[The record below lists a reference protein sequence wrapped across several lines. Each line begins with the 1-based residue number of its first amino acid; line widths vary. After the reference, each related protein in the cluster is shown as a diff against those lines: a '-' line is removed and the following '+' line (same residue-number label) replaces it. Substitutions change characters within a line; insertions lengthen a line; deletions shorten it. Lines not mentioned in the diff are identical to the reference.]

1 MGKLPSV
8 MEKKPANGREESFTD
23 PDTKTSE
30 LTEAGMWDHTS
41 QVLLMHRLAT
51 LVLLLSASLWA
62 QPKIGI
68 IEIFGAKKVPKQ
80 KIIKALGAL
89 EGDPLPS
96 SKVETEGR
104 IELVP
109 GIVRANVEA
118 VCCESGRAI
127 LYVGVEEK
135 GAEVHFEY
143 NTPPSQE
150 LRLPEEVESEWLEF
164 IGSLNVAVQ
173 SGKADED
180 LTQGHSLMAD
190 AEVRKSQLKFIEMAN
205 RHFEVLENVLHD
217 AEDEQQRGIAAFV
230 IQYGADKKRV
240 ARDLQYAMRDA
251 DSTVRNNAMRG
262 LAALAVLAQLNPESE
277 LKIPATWFVEMLNS
291 TLFTDRN
298 KASLALMNLTEKRD
312 PSTISHIL
320 DRALTPLIEMAQW
333 KSLGH
338 ALPGFILLGRL
349 VGWSEEEIHEK
360 WKQGAREE
368 LLGLVGDLS
377 KKK

>member
-1 MGKLPSV
+1 
-8 MEKKPANGREESFTD
+8 
-23 PDTKTSE
+23 
-30 LTEAGMWDHTS
+30 MWDDTS
-41 QVLLMHRLAT
+41 QVLPMLRPTCLF
-51 LVLLLSASLWA
+51 LLIAMALSA
-62 QPKIGI
+62 QPKIGT
-68 IEIFGAKKVPKQ
+68 IELFGAKKVAKD
-80 KIIKALGAL
+80 KILKALGAI

-109 GIVRANVEA
+109 GIVRGSVEA

-135 GAEVHFEY
+135 GAEAHFEY

-150 LRLPEEVESEWLEF
+150 LRIPEEIENEWMEF

-173 SGKADED
+173 NGKADED

-190 AEVRKSQLKFIEMAN
+190 AEARKSQLKFIEMTKH
-205 RHFEVLENVLHD
+205 HFDALRNVLRN

-230 IQYGADKKRV
+230 LQYGENKKQV
-240 ARDLQYAMRDA
+240 SADLQYAMRDS

-262 LAALAVLAQLNPESE
+262 LAALAVLAQLRPDLE
-277 LKIPATWFVEMLNS
+277 LKIPATWFIEMLNS
-291 TLFTDRN
+291 THFTDRN

-312 PSTISHIL
+312 QTTMMQMR
-320 DRALTPLIEMAQW
+320 DRAIPALVEMAQW
-333 KSLGH
+333 KSMGH

-368 LLGLVGDLS
+368 LLRLAQELA

>member
-1 MGKLPSV
+1 MAL
-8 MEKKPANGREESFTD
+8 A
-23 PDTKTSE
+23 
-30 LTEAGMWDHTS
+30 LAGA
-41 QVLLMHRLAT
+41 LC
-51 LVLLLSASLWA
+51 A
-62 QPKIGI
+62 QPKIGV
-68 IEIFGAKKVPKQ
+68 IEVFGVKKAGRD
-80 KIIKALGAL
+80 KILKALGAM

-109 GIVRANVEA
+109 GVVRASLEA

-135 GAEVHFEY
+135 GSELHFEY

-150 LRLPEEVESEWLEF
+150 LRIPADVENEWMEF

-173 SGKADED
+173 NGKADED

-190 AEVRKSQLKFIEMAN
+190 ADVRKSQLKFVEMAN
-205 RHFEVLENVLHD
+205 KHFDLLRNVLRN

-230 IQYGADKKRV
+230 LQYASNKKQV
-240 ARDLQYAMRDA
+240 AADLQYAMRDS

-262 LAALAVLAQLNPESE
+262 LAALAVLAQLRPDAE
-277 LKIPATWFVEMLNS
+277 LKISPVWFVEMLNS
-291 TLFTDRN
+291 THFTDRN
-298 KASLALMNLTEKRD
+298 KAAMALMNLTEKREQGAMEQMQA
-312 PSTISHIL
+312 
-320 DRALTPLIEMAQW
+320 RAVPALVEMMNW
-333 KSLGH
+333 KSMGH

-360 WKQGAREE
+360 WKAGAKEE
-368 LLGLVGDLS
+368 LRKLAGELG

>member
-1 MGKLPSV
+1 MQPNKLV
-8 MEKKPANGREESFTD
+8 FLLFT
-23 PDTKTSE
+23 
-30 LTEAGMWDHTS
+30 
-41 QVLLMHRLAT
+41 AT
-51 LVLLLSASLWA
+51 LALSA

-68 IEIFGAKKVPKQ
+68 IEIFGANKVPKD
-80 KIIKALGAL
+80 KILKALGAM

-109 GIVRANVEA
+109 NVVRASVEA

-135 GAEVHFEY
+135 GAEAHFEY

-150 LRLPEEVESEWLEF
+150 LSIPTEVENEWMEF

-173 SGKADED
+173 SGKSDED
-180 LTQGHSLMAD
+180 LTHGHSLMAD
-190 AEVRKSQLKFIEMAN
+190 AEVRKSQMKFIEMAN
-205 RHFEVLENVLHD
+205 RHFEELRNVLRNS
-217 AEDEQQRGIAAFV
+217 EDEQQRGIAAFV
-230 IQYGADKKRV
+230 LQYADNKKQV
-240 ARDLQYAMRDA
+240 ASDLQYAMRDS

-262 LAALAVLAQLNPESE
+262 LAALAVYAQLNPKSG
-277 LKIPATWFVEMLNS
+277 LRIPTTWFIEMLNS
-291 TLFTDRN
+291 THFTDRN
-298 KASLALMNLTEKRD
+298 KASLALMNLTEKREESAMEQIRD
-312 PSTISHIL
+312 RSVPS
-320 DRALTPLIEMAQW
+320 LIEMAQW
-333 KSLGH
+333 KSMGH

-349 VGWSEEEIHEK
+349 VGWSEDQIHEK

-368 LLGLVGDLS
+368 LLHLVEELQ